1 MAKRNIKQYRNI
13 PQKIFKSYLI
23 IYITI
28 KETDELYE
36 LFIKNIYKKYKIDKY
51 QRKDD
56 KANNVREHNDKGD
69 IIITKNLAG
78 RETDLKLKKYKT

>member
-56 KANNVREHNDKGD
+56 KANNVREYYDKGD
-69 IIITKNLAG
+69 IIIAKNLAG
-78 RETDLKLKKYKT
+78 RETDLKLKKCRT